1 MFVLPDLPNNLCSKL
16 IYWLEDFACPT
27 KKPIF
32 TVKIK
37 RAEKMENLRPKAMI
51 PIDLKTIFGAVRSK

>member
-16 IYWLEDFACPT
+16 IYWLGDFACPS
-27 KKPIF
+27 KKSIF
-32 TVKIK
+32 TIKI
-37 RAEKMENLRPKAMI
+37 RHSERMENLRPKAMI